1 MAYGDEFVNNL
12 VYVFYC
18 DPPVQKDNN
27 KKKRERKNQ
36 HRLLSFLKLRAN
48 QLQIYDQLKVSG
60 VS

>member
-18 DPPVQKDNN
+18 DPPV
-27 KKKRERKNQ
+27 KKKHNKRKEKEKNQ
-36 HRLLSFLKLRAN
+36 HRLLSFLKPRAN

-60 VS
+60 IS